1 MRNWL
6 IKFFFKATKKVIYR
20 HDYTPDK
27 YRKGMDFFTSF
38 LRKPKKV
45 KYETEMVEHLDAL
58 WIRPDNI
65 DNDSV
70 ILYLH
75 GGGYGMGSIKSHKK
89 LAARI
94 ARSAHTQCLIIEY
107 RLAPEH
113 PFPAALEDSIIAY
126 KWLLNRGFKPEKIAI
141 GGDSAGGGLTIATL
155 VKAQMDGLP
164 QPLAG
169 FCMSPWVDL
178 EASCDEIG
186 DYQIYDPFI
195 DAESIKVWGRRYAG
209 DDVKN
214 PLASPI
220 YADLKGIA
228 PLLVQ
233 IGTAE
238 ILLFENRNFYQKAL
252 KSGVDIKF
260 EEYKD
265 MVHVFQT
272 FGGFLPQA
280 DKAIESI
287 GRFILAQAQKTASG
301 KTTQDLGTTF
311 A

>member
-6 IKFFFKATKKVIYR
+6 IKLFFKLTKVLVYR
-20 HDYTPDK
+20 HHYAPNK
-27 YRKGMDFFTSF
+27 YRQGMDFFTGF
-38 LRKPKKV
+38 LRSPKRV
-45 KYETEMVEHLDAL
+45 KYEDEKIDHIPAL
-58 WIRPDNI
+58 WIKPDNI

-94 ARSAHTQCLIIEY
+94 ARSAKTQCLLIEY

-113 PFPAALEDSIIAY
+113 MFPCALDDSILVY
-126 KWLLNRGFKPEKIAI
+126 KWLLNKGFKPEKIAM
-141 GGDSAGGGLTIATL
+141 GGDSAGGGLTICTL
-155 VKAQMDGLP
+155 LKLKELGMP
-164 QPLAG
+164 QPLAA
-169 FCMSPWVDL
+169 FCMSPWLDL
-178 EASCDEIG
+178 SADSPEMEG
-186 DYQIYDPFI
+186 YQKHDPFI
-195 DAESIKVWGRRYAG
+195 DLKSVKLWGERYAG
-209 DDVKN
+209 KDTRN
-214 PLASPI
+214 PFCSPL
-220 YADLKGIA
+220 YADASNIS
-228 PLLVQ
+228 PLLIQ

-238 ILLFENRNFYQKAL
+238 ILLFENRNFYANGL
-252 KSGVDIKF
+252 KKGMDIQF

-287 GRFILAQAQKTASG
+287 GRFILSKAQQKNSTVIESPKSAM
-301 KTTQDLGTTF
+301 

>member
-6 IKFFFKATKKVIYR
+6 IKFFFKVVKITIYR
-20 HDYTPDK
+20 HDYAPNK
-27 YRKGMDFFTSF
+27 YRQGMDFFTGF
-38 LRKPKKV
+38 LRNPKGV
-45 KYETEMVEHLDAL
+45 KYQPEKIEHMDAI
-58 WIRPDNI
+58 WIKPDNI

-70 ILYLH
+70 ILFLH

-94 ARSAHTQCLIIEY
+94 ARSAKTQCILIEY

-113 PFPAALEDSIIAY
+113 PFPAALEDSILAY
-126 KWLLNRGFKPEKIAI
+126 KWLLNKGFKPEKIAI
-141 GGDSAGGGLTIATL
+141 GGDSAGGGLTICTL
-155 VKAQMDGLP
+155 LKAKEDGLP

-169 FCMSPWVDL
+169 FCMSPWLDL
-178 EASCDEIG
+178 AADSPEIPA
-186 DYQIYDPFI
+186 YQKNDPFI
-195 DAESIKVWGRRYAG
+195 DQKSVKIWGVRYAG
-209 DDVKN
+209 ESVKH
-214 PLASPI
+214 PLCSPL
-220 YADLKGIA
+220 YADAKGIA
-228 PLLVQ
+228 PLLIQ
-233 IGTAE
+233 IGTSE
-238 ILLFENRNFYQKAL
+238 ILLFENRNFYEKGL
-252 KSGVDIKF
+252 KDGLDIQF

-287 GRFILAQAQKTASG
+287 GRFILAKAQQKDSRTSESPTSAM
-301 KTTQDLGTTF
+301 

>member
-6 IKFFFKATKKVIYR
+6 IKFFFKATKKLVYR
-20 HDYTPDK
+20 HDYAPIK

-38 LRKPKKV
+38 LRQPRHV
-45 KYETEMVEHLDAL
+45 KYESEMVEHMDAL

-94 ARSAHTQCLIIEY
+94 ARSAKTQCLIIEY

-113 PFPAALEDSIIAY
+113 PFPAALDDSIIAY
-126 KWLLNRGFKPEKIAI
+126 KWLLKRGFKPEKIAM
-141 GGDSAGGGLTIATL
+141 GGDSAGGGLTVATL
-155 VKAQMDGLP
+155 VKAKMDGLP
-164 QPLAG
+164 QPLAA
-169 FCMSPWVDL
+169 FCMSPWLDL
-178 EASCDEIG
+178 SASHPEI
-186 DYQIYDPFI
+186 DSYQKNDPFI
-195 DAESIKVWGRRYAG
+195 DGESVKIWGKRYAG
-209 DDVKN
+209 EDIRN
-214 PLASPI
+214 PLASPLH
-220 YADLKGIA
+220 ANLDGLA
-228 PLLVQ
+228 PILIQ
-233 IGTAE
+233 IGTSE
-238 ILLFENRNFYQKAL
+238 ILLFENRSFYQRSLKA
-252 KSGVDIKF
+252 DIEIQF

-287 GRFILAQAQKTASG
+287 GRFILTQAQDHTNQAKA
-301 KTTQDLGTTF
+301 K
-311 A
+311 AVA